1 MSRAAAIVEEDE
13 RVAPSGAPFLS
24 HSRINRYLHCP
35 EQYRLYYVERLR
47 PRFPSANLVF
57 GQILHL
63 ALAHFFLTGTDPVTR
78 VSEAWDSIRQ
88 IDLTYSKRDTWEKLN
103 DSGRALIEKFLA
115 EAMPRIANVAAV
127 ERRFELTVTNLDVP
141 LIGVIDLLADLDGKK
156 TIVDFKTSASGL
168 DEHDARLSDQLSA
181 YHLAEPEAEK
191 TALCV
196 LVKTKEPRIEWHL
209 ATRSPAQLT
218 EYLAKVEHV
227 GHEIATARFYKR
239 PGMWCSWCDFLPV
252 CLGDTRRIEETLIQV
267 R

>member
-1 MSRAAAIVEEDE
+1 MTPATLTEDE
-13 RVAPSGAPFLS
+13 EVASTAAPFLS

-57 GQILHL
+57 GQVLHQ

-78 VSEAWDSIRQ
+78 FSEAWDAIRQ
-88 IDLTYSKRDTWEKLN
+88 IDLAYSRKDTWEKLR
-103 DSGRALIEKFLA
+103 DSGKGLIEKFLA
-115 EAMPRIANVAAV
+115 EGMPRIANVAAV

-156 TIVDFKTSASGL
+156 TVVDFKTSASGL
-168 DEHDARLSDQLSA
+168 DEHDAVLSDQLSA
-181 YHLAEPEAEK
+181 YHLAEPEAEQF
-191 TALCV
+191 ALCV
-196 LVKTKEPRIEWHL
+196 LVKTKEPKIEWHL
-209 ATRSPAQLT
+209 ATRSSAQLT
-218 EYLAKVEHV
+218 EYLAKAEHI
-227 GHEIATARFYKR
+227 GREIAAGHFYKR

-252 CLGDTRRIEETLIQV
+252 CLGDSKRIEETLIQV